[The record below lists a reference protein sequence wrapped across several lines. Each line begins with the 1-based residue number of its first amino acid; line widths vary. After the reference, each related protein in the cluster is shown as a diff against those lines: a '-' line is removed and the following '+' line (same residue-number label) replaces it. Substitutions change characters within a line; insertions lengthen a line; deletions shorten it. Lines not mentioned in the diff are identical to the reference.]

1 MTNIKKKNN
10 LISSNHSIS
19 EAVKI
24 LDVRNIKSLIVID
37 KKRKVL
43 GSFTAG
49 DFRRAAFRG
58 LDLRQSVLSVINK
71 KFTYLFEGYTAKD
84 ATIVFN
90 KNSYIFEIPIVNKNF
105 KLIDIISR
113 DDFKNIIK
121 SKFKKTN
128 LKNIPVVIM
137 AGGKGLRMQPFTK
150 ILPKPLIPIGNKP
163 IIELIMDEFNKF
175 GFKNFFITIN
185 YKGKMIKGY
194 FHNNN
199 LPYKIN
205 YVEEKKMLGT
215 AGSLRKI
222 KKNSSKYIFVSNS
235 DVLIHADYREI
246 YNFHINGKYD
256 LTLISSS
263 RNYEIPY
270 GICHVD
276 EMGRLKSLE
285 EKPKFDYLVNSGLYL
300 LNYSII
306 KLIPK
311 NKIFDMTDFIKLLQ
325 KSNYK
330 IGVYPVSEKAWI
342 DVGEWNEYNRAI
354 KVLVN

>member
-1 MTNIKKKNN
+1 
-10 LISSNHSIS
+10 
-19 EAVKI
+19 
-24 LDVRNIKSLIVID
+24 
-37 KKRKVL
+37 
-43 GSFTAG
+43 
-49 DFRRAAFRG
+49 
-58 LDLRQSVLSVINK
+58 
-71 KFTYLFEGYTAKD
+71 
-84 ATIVFN
+84 
-90 KNSYIFEIPIVNKNF
+90 
-105 KLIDIISR
+105 
-113 DDFKNIIK
+113 
-121 SKFKKTN
+121 
-128 LKNIPVVIM
+128 M
-137 AGGKGLRMQPFTK
+137 AGGKGWRMQPFTK

-194 FHNNN
+194 FYNNN

-222 KKNSSKYIFVSNS
+222 KQNSSKYIFVSNS
-235 DVLIHADYREI
+235 DVLLHADYKDI
-246 YNFHINGKYD
+246 YSFHVNGKYD
-256 LTLISSS
+256 LTLISST

-270 GICHVD
+270 GVCHVD
-276 EMGRLKSLE
+276 ETGRLKFLE
-285 EKPKFDYLVNSGLYL
+285 EKPKFDYLVNAGLYL

-311 NKIFDMTDFIKLLQ
+311 DKYFDMTDFIKLLQ

-330 IGVYPVSEKAWI
+330 IGVYPVSENAWI
-342 DVGEWNEYNRAI
+342 DVGEWDEFNKAV